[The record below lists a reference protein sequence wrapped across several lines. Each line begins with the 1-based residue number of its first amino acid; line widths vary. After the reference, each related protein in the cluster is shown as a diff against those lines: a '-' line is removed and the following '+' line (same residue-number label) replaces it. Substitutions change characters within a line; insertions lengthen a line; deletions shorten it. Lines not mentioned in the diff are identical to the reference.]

1 MSTTQPTEAQ
11 RVHLR
16 RAVGFV
22 LMSAVL
28 PGSVQSFAGNRRI
41 GRLAMRV
48 YGAALVLILI
58 TGLGLLVAR
67 GFTAGVLLEPWVTMV
82 LRVVLW
88 ILFIGWALLLLDS
101 WRLSRPL
108 GLRQKGR
115 LGLSITALLLIAGI
129 GGVTG
134 LAASALTG
142 VSNVGEVFQGGG
154 DTEKKAGRYNI
165 LLLGADAAASRE
177 GLRPDSINVA
187 SIDAETGRTVLF
199 GLPRNMQRVR
209 FPESSPLRN
218 LYPDGYVCDEGACM
232 LNGLWTLGEEHADLY
247 PEDSEPGLEAMKE
260 GVSETLGI
268 ELNYYAMVDMGGFKS
283 LIDAM
288 GGIRLDISKPI
299 PIGGGST
306 KISGYI
312 EPGKGVLLDGYHALW
327 FARSRAES
335 NDYERMVR
343 QKCVMSAMAKQ
354 LDPMTAATKFVDLSQ
369 ASKDILRTDVPR
381 AEVATLAELALK
393 VKDQKIASVNFTP
406 PMVKSA
412 DPDFDLIR
420 TTVKAKLDEA
430 EGLDEAAPS
439 PAPTSAAPSSAAP
452 EPEAPATS
460 AAAKPSET
468 KPSGEAT
475 PAAQKQATPKP
486 EQTKGVEDD
495 APYTQTEDL
504 EAVCSVSA

>member
-1 MSTTQPTEAQ
+1 M
-11 RVHLR
+11 
-16 RAVGFV
+16 
-22 LMSAVL
+22 
-28 PGSVQSFAGNRRI
+28 
-41 GRLAMRV
+41 
-48 YGAALVLILI
+48 LILI

-209 FPESSPLRN
+209 FPESSLLRN

-247 PEDSEPGLEAMKE
+247 PEGQ
-260 GVSETLGI
+260 
-268 ELNYYAMVDMGGFKS
+268 
-283 LIDAM
+283 
-288 GGIRLDISKPI
+288 R
-299 PIGGGST
+299 
-306 KISGYI
+306 
-312 EPGKGVLLDGYHALW
+312 
-327 FARSRAES
+327 ARSRGDEGGGQRDPRHRTQLLRHGRHGRLQEPDRRHGRDPA
-335 NDYERMVR
+335 RHR
-343 QKCVMSAMAKQ
+343 QAH
-354 LDPMTAATKFVDLSQ
+354 
-369 ASKDILRTDVPR
+369 
-381 AEVATLAELALK
+381 
-393 VKDQKIASVNFTP
+393 
-406 PMVKSA
+406 
-412 DPDFDLIR
+412 PDR
-420 TTVKAKLDEA
+420 RR
-430 EGLDEAAPS
+430 
-439 PAPTSAAPSSAAP
+439 
-452 EPEAPATS
+452 
-460 AAAKPSET
+460 
-468 KPSGEAT
+468 
-475 PAAQKQATPKP
+475 QH
-486 EQTKGVEDD
+486 
-495 APYTQTEDL
+495 EDL
-504 EAVCSVSA
+504 RVHRTG